1 MPAISV
7 FDIFKIGVGPSSSHT
22 IGPWRACAD
31 FVERHAAVIEAS
43 ARVTVTLYG
52 SLAKTGVGHGT
63 DTAVIMGL
71 TGAAVDT
78 VDTVEIP
85 TTVASVR
92 RDCSLRLGT
101 GDNIHFD
108 PQTDIVFCGEAQPF
122 HANAMCV
129 ELESDAADAASEMYY
144 SIGGGF
150 VLRQTEAGIEP
161 LAGERPAHL
170 EIPYPVDTAAQL
182 QDWCWLLKAGI
193 GDVVWENELIWAGAD
208 TVCDRL
214 DRIVDVM
221 IGSVYEGC
229 CTEGILPGGLNV
241 KRRAAELSRGLL
253 GTYEPHGID
262 DWLTAVSRAERSM
275 ETVTDWVTCFAMA
288 VNEVNAAGGRIVTAP
303 TNGAAGVIPAVLL
316 YYRCLSGETVSP
328 GDLRR
333 FLLVAGEIG
342 SLFKKGATISAAAGG
357 CQAEI
362 GVSSAM
368 AAAALTSCRGG
379 STEQALIAAE
389 VAMEHHLGLT
399 CDPIRGLVQIPCI
412 ERNSMGAMKA
422 ITASQ
427 IALKRDP
434 EDVRVSLD
442 DVVETM
448 RRTAED
454 MSSKYKETAEGGLAI
469 SVNLPDC

>member
-1 MPAISV
+1 
-7 FDIFKIGVGPSSSHT
+7 
-22 IGPWRACAD
+22 
-31 FVERHAAVIEAS
+31 
-43 ARVTVTLYG
+43 VTLYG
-52 SLAKTGVGHGT
+52 SLSKTGIGHAT

-71 TGAAVDT
+71 TGVAVDT
-78 VDTVEIP
+78 VDSATIP
-85 TTVASVR
+85 ATVADVR
-92 RDCSLRLGT
+92 RDCRLRLGSEVVI
-101 GDNIHFD
+101 DFD
-108 PQTDIVFCGEAQPF
+108 PQLDIVFSSETLPF
-122 HANAMCV
+122 HANAMRV
-129 ELESDAADAASEMYY
+129 ELSSEAGSAAEVYY

-150 VLRQTEAGIEP
+150 VLREVPAGTQTLGGGTAEQ
-161 LAGERPAHL
+161 L
-170 EIPYPVDTAAQL
+170 EIPYPIDSAKQL

-193 GDVVWENELIWAGAD
+193 GDVVWENELTWADAD

-214 DRIVDVM
+214 DQLVEVM
-221 IGSVYEGC
+221 IASVYDGC
-229 CTEGILPGGLNV
+229 TTDGILPGGLNV

-253 GTYEPHGID
+253 GESEPADCD
-262 DWLTAVSRAERSM
+262 DWLSAVAATERSM

-316 YYRCLSGETVSP
+316 YYRCLSGEAVSP

-333 FLLVAGEIG
+333 FLLVAGEVG
-342 SLFKKGATISAAAGG
+342 SIFKKGATISAAAGG

-379 STEQALIAAE
+379 STQQALIAAE

-399 CDPIRGLVQIPCI
+399 CDPIKGLVQIPCI

-434 EDVRVSLD
+434 DDVRVSLD

-448 RRTAED
+448 RQTAED